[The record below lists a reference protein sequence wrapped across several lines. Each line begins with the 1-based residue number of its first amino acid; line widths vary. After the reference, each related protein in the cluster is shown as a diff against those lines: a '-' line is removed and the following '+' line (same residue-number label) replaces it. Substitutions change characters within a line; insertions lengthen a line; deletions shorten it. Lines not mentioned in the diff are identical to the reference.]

1 MRIITLDTNR
11 EHYDIREAADA
22 SMTVGELIE
31 ELRYLDP
38 ALKVV
43 FSNDGGYTYGGIHAR
58 DIDSEYVET
67 VEEEQ
72 AREEQEER
80 EAELEE
86 LGEELTDLQARY
98 ENPGD
103 YIDEDEHPMT
113 DEEYR
118 AERQALF
125 ADYGITEEEYEEYR
139 RKKA

>member
-1 MRIITLDTNR
+1 MRIVTLDTNR
-11 EHYDIREAADA
+11 GHYDIREAADA

-38 ALKVV
+38 ELKVV
-43 FSNDGGYTYGGIHAR
+43 FSNDSGYTYGGIHAR

-72 AREEQEER
+72 AREEAEER
-80 EAELEE
+80 EAEIQQME
-86 LGEELTDLQARY
+86 EELTDLQARY
-98 ENPGD
+98 ENPGELD
-103 YIDEDEHPMT
+103 DIMS

-118 AERQALF
+118 AERLLVFQ
-125 ADYGITEEEYEEYR
+125 DYGITEEEYEEYR